1 MSDKIYARI
10 ISTILLAC
18 AILALAMIMLASNTY
33 EVCLTFALSLVS
45 GTLGLAVARD
55 AK

>member
-18 AILALAMIMLASNTY
+18 AIVALASSTIASSTY
-33 EVCLTFALSLVS
+33 EVVLSLSLTFVA

-55 AK
+55 AE